1 LRKKRNL
8 LDSNNIGERL
18 SVGEG
23 EGKCSFLVKYG
34 LVGCGHEQRWKMVT
48 YRFPAAESVNDLRVK
63 RDEST
68 TYSSYVQYS
77 ASPALGVNGG

>member
-1 LRKKRNL
+1 
-8 LDSNNIGERL
+8 
-18 SVGEG
+18 
-23 EGKCSFLVKYG
+23 
-34 LVGCGHEQRWKMVT
+34 MVT

-68 TYSSYVQYS
+68 TYSSDVQYS